1 MRDRFADYH
10 PLVNLLFFALTVTFS
25 MVSMNPVCL
34 LISLFASGAYSC
46 LPDRGEHFRRMALW
60 LVPMFLMALLINPAF
75 NHRGVTALAYL
86 PTGNILSLESIL
98 YGAAAGI
105 MVVAVVLWF
114 YSFTRVV
121 TTDKLVYL
129 FGRVTP
135 SLGLLLTLTLRF
147 VPRFTNH
154 YRLLREAQTG
164 LGAAE
169 EKRGFKASVREMA
182 ALLSVLISWAV
193 ENASDAADSMR
204 SRGFGTG
211 KRTAFSDCRFTRKD
225 ALALAWMLCWSAV
238 TAAGMLG
245 GKMYFRYY
253 PGIRYAAPDA
263 AGVLSFLAYLLF
275 ELTPL
280 LIDLQDTIH
289 WKSIMSKT

>member
-86 PTGNILSLESIL
+86 PTGNILTLESIL

-129 FGRVTP
+129 FGHVTP
-135 SLGLLLTLTLRF
+135 SLSLLLTLTLRF

-182 ALLSVLISWAV
+182 ALLSALINWAV
-193 ENASDAADSMR
+193 ENASDADSAPESGQHFPTAASPGRTRWSWPGCFAGAR
-204 SRGFGTG
+204 SRRPACWAG
-211 KRTAFSDCRFTRKD
+211 KCISATTPASAMRRRTRQES
-225 ALALAWMLCWSAV
+225 
-238 TAAGMLG
+238 
-245 GKMYFRYY
+245 
-253 PGIRYAAPDA
+253 
-263 AGVLSFLAYLLF
+263 
-275 ELTPL
+275 
-280 LIDLQDTIH
+280 
-289 WKSIMSKT
+289 